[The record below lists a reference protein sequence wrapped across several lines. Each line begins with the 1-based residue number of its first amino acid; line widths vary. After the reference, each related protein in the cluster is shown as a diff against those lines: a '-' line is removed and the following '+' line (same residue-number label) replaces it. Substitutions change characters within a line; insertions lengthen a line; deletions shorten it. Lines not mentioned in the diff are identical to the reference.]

1 MSFSFVVEDGS
12 GLAGATSYVSVAD
25 ADDYFVI
32 DKNFAA
38 DWAAL
43 ATQDKEYSLAWASRL
58 LDQKTDWK
66 GTRLLE
72 TSGLR
77 WPRSYI
83 YDRDNILIA
92 DDVVPEAVKQ
102 ATCELA
108 KFLQEND
115 LTVGKDIE
123 NMKRIVVDVIEIEYQ
138 DQTTQSNVPTIIN
151 AILTGLGSFRVGSRG
166 FGKIIKA

>member
-1 MSFSFVVEDGS
+1 MTTVTTKPKSAKAKPVAAFDFKVKDLSQAELGRKEIRLAEHEMP
-12 GLAGATSYVSVAD
+12 GLM
-25 ADDYFVI
+25 
-32 DKNFAA
+32 
-38 DWAAL
+38 AL
-43 ATQDKEYSLAWASRL
+43 RQETVRL
-58 LDQKTDWK
+58 
-66 GTRLLE
+66 
-72 TSGLR
+72 
-77 WPRSYI
+77 
-83 YDRDNILIA
+83 LIA